1 MTTSQ
6 SALAADGIEP
16 RNLHFGFN
24 TSLPLYWHSD
34 NPVITSFYDALSMT
48 FPDGEQFF
56 IDSVR
61 NYARRIDDPV
71 LKRQVRA
78 FTTQEAIH
86 SREHSAYNAL
96 LAERGLPVHKFERII
111 KTVVRLARK
120 YLPFRTQ
127 LAATTCYEH
136 FTALLAEHML
146 SDPRV
151 IAGAHPFYRDV
162 WRWHA
167 MEEEEHKAVA
177 FDVYKAMNPGFRGYI
192 SRSIAMV
199 IVAADFFSMTTFLP
213 MWILWKRG
221 ELFNIRAWGKSF
233 WYQWIAP
240 GFKRHLLMGIPAFF
254 SPSFH
259 PAKRKVKPEVLA
271 WRNQYLAT
279 QTRGADMAG
288 SIFAKG

>member
-1 MTTSQ
+1 MTDSTSVLV
-6 SALAADGIEP
+6 AEGIEP

-24 TSLPLYWHSD
+24 TSLPLYWHSG

-48 FPDGEQFF
+48 FPEGEQFF

-61 NYARRIDDPV
+61 NYARRIEDPV
-71 LKRQVRA
+71 LKRNVRA

-86 SREHSAYNAL
+86 SREHAAYNAL
-96 LAERGLPVHKFERII
+96 LAERGIAVHKFDRII
-111 KTVVRLARK
+111 KTVTRLARK

-127 LAATTCYEH
+127 LAATCCYEH

-151 IAGAHPFYRDV
+151 IDGAHPFYRDM

-177 FDVYKAMNPGFRGYI
+177 FDVYKAMNPGLRGYI
-192 SRSIAMV
+192 SRCIAMV
-199 IVAADFFSMTTFLP
+199 IVAADFISMTTFLP
-213 MWILWKRG
+213 MWLLWQRG
-221 ELFNIRAWGKSF
+221 ELFNVRAWGKSF

-240 GFKRHLLMGIPAFF
+240 GFKRRLLMGIPAFF
-254 SPSFH
+254 SPRFH
-259 PAKRKVKPEVLA
+259 PSRRKVKPAVLA
-271 WRNQYLAT
+271 WRAHYLAT
-279 QTRGADMAG
+279 QMRDPDMPG